1 MAQMVEAAMRYDDP
15 GCLVST
21 SGREL
26 WVFSLENELPVPP
39 SQFKM
44 TVVSSGTLKPEYL
57 ASEEHIPRPW
67 PFLTA
72 IEGRCIAYLSQV
84 SPPLQPF
91 GKTSLI
97 STDDGSLLHI
107 KAAVTSTGEL
117 NLRLTTERANLIPA
131 QGKES
136 KTVWLIPSGR
146 QALLVEAS
154 SVPSPMMSRRFLS
167 VVQRVVHFTID
178 ASALDESPWVRVALD
193 GKDFMWP
200 AALVMTI
207 AGGNYQA
214 GLSWLNEPD
223 EFTALGDNMLCMQEA
238 LANAKNNA
246 PNTAQSSVEPAAEA
260 FPLAT
265 RGFLQQSTF
274 RSRRP
279 VLATASVP
287 PPPLTPSAVNHES
300 PAAPI
305 SIAAAAAR
313 AAAVSVPPD
322 SVVPANEHPVYPTPG
337 DPSPV
342 RDWSPTSDG
351 WDEED
356 ITVADFNFY
365 DAPLENEEN
374 LKEEPEQ
381 LPEATTDEP
390 QIEANVVEEVQ
401 IEDEGKSSFSALRFP
416 QDSLDAKYT
425 QGGRYFTFVKEE
437 EDEKLRDSPSTSNE
451 EPQKRELLE
460 DTEMMDE
467 NYDPDNDNDV
477 DEADDEELEEDEED
491 EEGEENEQEDSTGD
505 AEMYDIQ
512 DENFDIEHGYYK
524 SAGRKGYAEISNSV
538 SDAWIS
544 ALTNQSGLVSADN
557 ISIDDLQY
565 LMAQVVFD
573 GSGLESMLKLAPNM
587 GELEPISEADRIRL
601 RGIYPELRSV
611 TIAEASGS
619 VPAMIDNDAAP
630 SARGSVTSIDAETQ
644 PAASATP
651 GSWANAARI
660 GRVPSR
666 PSSRVGSRVHSP
678 EGSKTSSPSV
688 VPVTSVVPLPSSP
701 KTKTESFTLLSP
713 PLYSVTRGDQPHKA
727 RASILRFW
735 RAFGLQPNNEQR
747 DISLI
752 VLTLASPRVVNHAR
766 IGMRALK
773 EMYESCHLGKMEL
786 PTFASVVNGILN
798 ISTDL
803 DYTSPDTVGDL
814 FETSCSYLKRQLQE
828 LDSDTKVVIVM
839 AFPPGPRTSPLPL
852 ARGFRAIRAT
862 FPQVRWILCSI
873 DSFVSK
879 EGAEAPTSQYRLMKY
894 ALLLYDRWV
903 PHTTINYGGPF
914 YLPAFSLARL
924 APHSISIKFQ
934 PRPPSQILDDDPM
947 MHVCYAITPD
957 RRWVTVAWTDQWA
970 NVTKV
975 EVLRLAGLLRTRAS
989 SPVLG
994 LSNSDPGNPV
1004 AGPTGEPHVDRTL
1017 RNLDSVLSDIWR
1029 RTGQLCASIGD
1040 SPRNARW
1047 TVSIIKCGYM
1057 DAAEVGIWR
1066 RVADVRW
1073 EQQTQLAFPYLLHLP
1088 QTRPLNVHEGEVLFP
1103 HVSMTEFK
1111 SSGRPASPAA
1121 PATPTTP
1128 TSASAAEGRNDNVI
1142 VAALDETHGIVFK
1155 NQSQT
1160 WGISAPPLVTGVLIK
1175 PLVPAALKGYQ
1186 LLEVVLV
1193 YAQAQ
1198 QPTSIMKQ
1206 VLGQYRRLAS
1216 LAEYNGVCTSL
1227 TIMPWHVHAANK
1239 MVAALSTL

>member
-1 MAQMVEAAMRYDDP
+1 MRYDDP

-26 WVFSLENELPVPP
+26 WVFSVDNELPAPP

-44 TVVSSGTLKPEYL
+44 TIVSSGILKPENI

-72 IEGRCIAYLSQV
+72 IEGRCIAYLSQT
-84 SPPLQPF
+84 SPALQPF

-97 STDDGSLLHI
+97 STADGSLLHI
-107 KAAVTSTGEL
+107 KASVTNTGEL
-117 NLRLTTERANLIPA
+117 NLRLTTERAKLVPA
-131 QGKES
+131 QGKEA

-154 SVPSPMMSRRFLS
+154 SVPSPMMSRHFLS
-167 VVQRVVHFTID
+167 VVQRVVHFTLD

-193 GKDFMWP
+193 GKDFLWP

-207 AGGNYQA
+207 GGGNIPA
-214 GLSWLNEPD
+214 GLTWLNQPD
-223 EFTALGDNMLCMQEA
+223 EFIALGDNMLAMQEA
-238 LANAKNNA
+238 LANTKETA
-246 PNTAQSSVEPAAEA
+246 PNTAQSSVEVAEDA
-260 FPLAT
+260 FPQAT
-265 RGFLQQSTF
+265 RSFLHNNTF

-287 PPPLTPSAVNHES
+287 PPPPTPSAVSHES

-305 SIAAAAAR
+305 SIAAVAAR
-313 AAAVSVPPD
+313 AAAASVPPD
-322 SVVPANEHPVYPTPG
+322 SVVSSNEPPVYPTPG

-342 RDWSPTSDG
+342 RDWSPASDG

-365 DAPLENEEN
+365 DAPLEEEED
-374 LKEEPEQ
+374 LKEEPEP
-381 LPEATTDEP
+381 LPEALTDEP
-390 QIEANVVEEVQ
+390 HVEAHVVEEVR
-401 IEDEGKSSFSALRFP
+401 IEDEDKSSFSALRFP
-416 QDSLDAKYT
+416 KNSVDAKYA

-437 EDEKLRDSPSTSNE
+437 EDKKARDSPSGSNDDT
-451 EPQKRELLE
+451 QKRDLLE

-467 NYDPDNDNDV
+467 NYDPDNDNDGDV
-477 DEADDEELEEDEED
+477 FDDGEYEEDEED
-491 EEGEENEQEDSTGD
+491 DGDGEESEQDSAED
-505 AEMYDIQ
+505 AEMYDMQ
-512 DENFDIEHGYYK
+512 EDNFDHESGYY
-524 SAGRKGYAEISNSV
+524 SSYGRKGYGEVSNSV
-538 SDAWIS
+538 SETWIS
-544 ALTNQSGLVSADN
+544 ALTGPSGLVSADS
-557 ISIDDLQY
+557 ISIDDIQY

-573 GSGLESMLKLAPNM
+573 GSGLESMLNLAPNM
-587 GELEPISEADRIRL
+587 GELEPITEADRVRL
-601 RGIYPELRSV
+601 QGIYPGLRSI
-611 TIAEASGS
+611 TITEASGS
-619 VPAMIDNDAAP
+619 APAMVDSDAAP
-630 SARGSVTSIDAETQ
+630 NARGSISSIDGDTQ
-644 PAASATP
+644 SVGTPTIGPWSTP
-651 GSWANAARI
+651 GRI
-660 GRVPSR
+660 GRAPSR
-666 PSSRVGSRVHSP
+666 PASRVGSRAQSP
-678 EGSKTSSPSV
+678 EGSMSSSPSV

-735 RAFGLQPNNEQR
+735 RAFGLQPNPEPR
-747 DISLI
+747 DVSLI
-752 VLTLASPRVVNHAR
+752 LLTLASPRVVNHAR
-766 IGMRALK
+766 IAMRALK
-773 EMYESCHLGKMEL
+773 DLYQGCHLGKLEL
-786 PTFASVVNGILN
+786 PTFGSVVNGVLN

-803 DYTSPDTVGDL
+803 DYTSPETVGDL

-828 LDSDTKVVIVM
+828 LDSDMKVIIAM

-862 FPQVRWILCSI
+862 FPQVRWLLCSI

-903 PHTTINYGGPF
+903 SHTTINYGGTS

-934 PRPPSQILDDDPM
+934 PRPPAQILDDDPM

-957 RRWVTVAWTDQWA
+957 RRWVAVAWTDQWA

-994 LSNSDPGNPV
+994 LSNSDLGNPV
-1004 AGPTGEPHVDRTL
+1004 AGPTGEPHADRTL

-1029 RTGQLCASIGD
+1029 RTGQMCASVGD

-1073 EQQTQLAFPYLLHLP
+1073 EQQIQLAFPYLLHLP
-1088 QTRPLNVHEGEVLFP
+1088 QSRPLNVHNGEVLFP

-1111 SSGRPASPAA
+1111 SAGRSG
-1121 PATPTTP
+1121 TPTTP
-1128 TSASAAEGRNDNVI
+1128 TAATTPTNTTEGRNDNVI

-1155 NQSQT
+1155 NQPQT
-1160 WGISAPPLVTGVLIK
+1160 WGVSAPPLVTGVLVK

-1216 LAEYNGVCTSL
+1216 LAEYNGVCKSL